1 MAEFIK
7 NITLTNFRQ
16 HSHVTINLDKLNII
30 IGENGSG
37 KTSILEA
44 ICYAL
49 YGTTSSGAYKKE
61 LLKYGTKTGEVTLEL
76 TDGTKIIR
84 DFGSSAK
91 MYNKEGKLLSDKV
104 GEIESYFNI
113 SKEIFTNILYG
124 SQNDIYGYFI
134 KFNAKEK
141 DFIDLLFNIDNLT
154 DVIYNKLGEFK
165 RAIDQEMTSL
175 INMKNNQTIMKTY
188 MTDSLARFNVTEI
201 EQLKNMASE
210 ISQEL
215 TKLND
220 LKSKNDEIVK
230 LNNDYTVACS
240 TYTTNMNFFKD
251 FEQKIIGLE
260 DRVKVNQ
267 KNLQDFILQVQKTSN
282 VEIDINNIQP
292 FIDKLN
298 EASSID
304 HYMKLVHQMVDF
316 LITDIEVQSK
326 TIEQCSNNLQFIKQN
341 LNAIG
346 AIDQY
351 RSYYQKII
359 NDLNNLI
366 NSVKMCIKEFEY
378 NSSNIQKYKSLVES
392 SECSVS
398 EAKSK
403 LSSITQMDEDYT
415 KLSHIHLEK
424 QKIYTMIETTYN
436 NLISYQAQL
445 QQLNIDE
452 SRYELLS
459 KIKEKSLVVEK
470 LFSRD
475 GFVSYLRNNL
485 LKDIAV
491 AIGES
496 LEQFGFMKLLPVSIN
511 GATGALTFND
521 RPFRSLS
528 GGEKTITAILLRIMY
543 ARILAPQM
551 KLNVLML
558 DEPTADLDSVRV
570 SYLRDMLVRISNILN
585 IQIICITHDESL
597 IPSNANVVVL
607 NQL

>member
-16 HSHVTINLDKLNII
+16 HSHITINLDKLNII

-61 LLKYGTKTGEVTLEL
+61 LLKYGTKTGEVALEL

-84 DFGSSAK
+84 DFGNSAK

-154 DVIYNKLGEFK
+154 DAIYNKLGEFK

-215 TKLND
+215 VKLND

-240 TYTTNMNFFKD
+240 TYTANMNFFKD

-267 KNLQDFILQVQKTSN
+267 KNLQDFIIQVQKTSN

-316 LITDIEVQSK
+316 LIMDIDVQSK

-378 NSSNIQKYKSLVES
+378 NNSNIQKYKSLVES
-392 SECSVS
+392 SEYNVN
-398 EAKSK
+398 EAKTK
-403 LSSITQMDEDYT
+403 LSNITQMDEDYT

-445 QQLNIDE
+445 QHLNIDE
-452 SRYELLS
+452 SRYELLN

-570 SYLRDMLVRISNILN
+570 SYLRDMLVRISSILN

>member
-1 MAEFIK
+1 
-7 NITLTNFRQ
+7 
-16 HSHVTINLDKLNII
+16 
-30 IGENGSG
+30 
-37 KTSILEA
+37 
-44 ICYAL
+44 
-49 YGTTSSGAYKKE
+49 
-61 LLKYGTKTGEVTLEL
+61 
-76 TDGTKIIR
+76 
-84 DFGSSAK
+84 
-91 MYNKEGKLLSDKV
+91 
-104 GEIESYFNI
+104 
-113 SKEIFTNILYG
+113 
-124 SQNDIYGYFI
+124 
-134 KFNAKEK
+134 
-141 DFIDLLFNIDNLT
+141 
-154 DVIYNKLGEFK
+154 
-165 RAIDQEMTSL
+165 
-175 INMKNNQTIMKTY
+175 MKNNQTIMKTY